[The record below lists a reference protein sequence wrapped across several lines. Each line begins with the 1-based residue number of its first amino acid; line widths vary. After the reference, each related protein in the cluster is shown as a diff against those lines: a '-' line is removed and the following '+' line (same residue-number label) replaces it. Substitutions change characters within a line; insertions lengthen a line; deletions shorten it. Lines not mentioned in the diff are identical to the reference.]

1 MAICQP
7 PDDFYLSSNGL
18 NENLPGNR
26 GSFHLCR
33 AEEIDYNKCD
43 AASLTAGGFHKI
55 SLLRGH
61 NRYHFAG
68 KSVDT
73 SDTLLLFSGPQMP
86 YTFEPLSNDTSGFC
100 CYFRVPF
107 LSEKMKHNISQ
118 LPLFLQKGKS
128 SFQLSDAQD
137 NYVSR
142 IYAKMLGEM
151 HSDYLYK
158 SELLKNYVMELIHYA
173 LKISPLPVKHAG

>member
-7 PDDFYLSSNGL
+7 PDDFYLSQNGL
-18 NENLPGNR
+18 NQNLPGTWGN
-26 GSFHLCR
+26 FNLCR
-33 AEEIDYNKCD
+33 AEDIDYGKC
-43 AASLTAGGFHKI
+43 ATAEFVAGQYHKI

-68 KSVDT
+68 KTIDIA
-73 SDTLLLFSGPQMP
+73 DTLLLFSNPQMP

-100 CYFRVPF
+100 CFFRVPF
-107 LSEKMKHNISQ
+107 LSEKMKHNINQ
-118 LPLFLQKGKS
+118 LPMFLQKGKS

-137 NYVSR
+137 AYVSR
-142 IYAKMLGEM
+142 IYTKMLGEV

-158 SELLKNYVMELIHYA
+158 FDLLRNYVMELIHYA
-173 LKISPLPVKHAG
+173 LKISPLPVKHPG